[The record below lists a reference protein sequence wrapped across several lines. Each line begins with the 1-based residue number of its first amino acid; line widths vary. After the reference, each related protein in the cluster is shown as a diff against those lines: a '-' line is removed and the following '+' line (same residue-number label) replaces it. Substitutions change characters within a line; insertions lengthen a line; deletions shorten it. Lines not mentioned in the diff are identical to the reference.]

1 MSVKMKSRSR
11 RFIKDLLRSVPLS
24 FVWLWLWG
32 AILCGA
38 AGAQEAPQLSFKEH
52 YERAVARFKAG
63 QFDEAVAGFQAA
75 YEMKPLPLLLF
86 NLAQAHRKAGHQ
98 KQALELYERFLVEE
112 KKPDLRPD
120 AERYIAEIKGQL
132 EAEQREREEA
142 ERRERAR
149 QEAERLARIPEPP
162 PTGWE
167 NGPPKRPPGP
177 YRILKWVAAGAGLLA
192 IGAGAALLA
201 VDGRPYGCA
210 LAEGQALCP
219 QQLNTIAGGAVGVGV
234 GAALLG
240 TSAAFFV
247 LDYRR
252 ERDGQVAMAAFGG
265 RF

>member
-11 RFIKDLLRSVPLS
+11 QSTEGARAAALLL
-24 FVWLWLWG
+24 
-32 AILCGA
+32 LCASLLGGA
-38 AGAQEAPQLSFKEH
+38 AGAQEAPRLSFKEH
-52 YERAVARFKAG
+52 YERAVANFKAG
-63 QFDEAVAGFQAA
+63 QFDAAVADFQAA

-86 NLAQAHRKAGHQ
+86 NLAQAHRKAGHHR
-98 KQALELYERFLVEE
+98 QALELYERFLAEE

-120 AERYIAEIKGQL
+120 AERFIAEIKTMM

-142 ERRERAR
+142 ERRERALK
-149 QEAERLARIPEPP
+149 EAERLARIPEPP

-177 YRILKWVAAGAGLLA
+177 CRILKWVAAGAGVLA

-210 LAEGQALCP
+210 LAEGQTLCP
-219 QQLNTIAGGAVGVGV
+219 QQLNTVVGGAVGMGL

-247 LDYRR
+247 LDYRHGR
-252 ERDGQVAMAAFGG
+252 EGQVAMAAVGG